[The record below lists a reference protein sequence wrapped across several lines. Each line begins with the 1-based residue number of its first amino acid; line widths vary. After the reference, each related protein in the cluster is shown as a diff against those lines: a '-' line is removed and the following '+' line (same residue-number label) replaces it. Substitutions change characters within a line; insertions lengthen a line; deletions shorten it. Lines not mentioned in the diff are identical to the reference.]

1 MADAIRVV
9 LVDDDPLTRVGLST
23 VLGADPRIEVVGEAA
38 DGAEAIDASA
48 RLRPDVVLMDIRMPG
63 KDGITAT
70 AELRSAEDGPAVIVL
85 TTYDT
90 DDHILRALRVGAN
103 GFLLKDTAPREILDA
118 VRRVAAGEL
127 MLSPPV
133 LARLVD
139 RAVHGADQ
147 ERAAR
152 ARRAREL
159 LARLTERERAVAA
172 AIGEGKSNAEISGE
186 LYLSVATIKAE
197 VSRILTRLECTNRVQ
212 VAILVY
218 EAGS

>member
-1 MADAIRVV
+1 MTIRI
-9 LVDDDPLTRVGLST
+9 LIVDDEALVRRGFTMILDAEPDL
-23 VLGADPRIEVVGEAA
+23 EVVGEAVGGG
-38 DGAEAIDASA
+38 GAVELALTGAA
-48 RLRPDVVLMDIRMPG
+48 DVVLMDIRMPG
-63 KDGITAT
+63 MDGIAAT
-70 AELRSAEDGPAVIVL
+70 AQLRSAEGGPAVIVL

-133 LARLVD
+133 LSRLVD

-159 LARLTERERAVAA
+159 LARLSERERAVAA

>member
-23 VLGADPRIEVVGEAA
+23 VLGADGRIQVVGEAA
-38 DGAEAIDASA
+38 DGAEAIEVSA

-63 KDGITAT
+63 MDGIAAT
-70 AELRSAEDGPAVIVL
+70 AQLRSAEGGPAVIVL

-133 LARLVD
+133 LSRLVD

-159 LARLTERERAVAA
+159 LARLSERERAVAA

>member
-1 MADAIRVV
+1 MVDAIRVV

-23 VLGADPRIEVVGEAA
+23 VLGADPRIQVVGEAA
-38 DGAEAIDASA
+38 DGGEAIEAAA
-48 RLRPDVVLMDIRMPG
+48 RLRPDLLLMDIRMPG

-70 AELRSAEDGPAVIVL
+70 AELRSAPDAPAVIVL

-103 GFLLKDTAPREILDA
+103 GFLLKDAAPQEILDA

-127 MLSPPV
+127 MLSPRV
-133 LARLVD
+133 VARLVD

-159 LARLTERERAVAA
+159 LGRLTERERAVAA
-172 AIGEGKSNAEISGE
+172 AIREGKSNAEISAE